1 MTPNFCSF
9 STFKGKNVLF
19 LLDFHNTDE
28 IVCYF
33 WYDCKAVSLL
43 PVTCL

>member
-1 MTPNFCSF
+1 MNINELSQMTPNFCSF
-9 STFKGKNVLF
+9 KIQGENVLF

-33 WYDCKAVSLL
+33 
-43 PVTCL
+43 